1 MKLLFYRILT
11 LLTRFF
17 GSWFFT
23 LVSGG
28 IAAGYFLFFPGR
40 VAVGMDFYR
49 ALFPRRG
56 LLFHLWCTFRQFLDF
71 TNVFRDRLLL
81 ADQGGGLATTFDGWE
96 RLRDAMQGSGGVL
109 LMSHLGNWEVAARLL
124 KKTLPDLKMMLYMG
138 VKQQEQIEAMQK
150 RVVRKSDIRIVAVD
164 ESGGSPLDIVESV
177 RFLRE
182 GGLVSLTGDR
192 VWHADQRTV
201 PVRFL
206 GQPVHL
212 PAAPYLLAMAAG
224 APIFVFFALRTR
236 GRHYLFCASE
246 PIFIDAADRAQRD
259 TAVARAAQQYADLL
273 EKTVRRYPFQWHH
286 FEPFIGK

>member
-1 MKLLFYRILT
+1 
-11 LLTRFF
+11 
-17 GSWFFT
+17 
-23 LVSGG
+23 
-28 IAAGYFLFFPGR
+28 
-40 VAVGMDFYR
+40 
-49 ALFPRRG
+49 
-56 LLFHLWCTFRQFLDF
+56 LFHLWCTFRQFLDF

-150 RVVRKSDIRIVAVD
+150 QVVRKSDIRIVAVD

-182 GGLVSLTGDR
+182 SGLVSLTGDR
-192 VWHADQRTV
+192 VWHAGQRTV

-206 GQPVHL
+206 GHTIHL
-212 PAAPYLLAMAAG
+212 PAAPYLLAMASG

-236 GRHYLFCASE
+236 GRHYHFCASE
-246 PIFIDAADRAQRD
+246 PIFIDAADRTERD

-286 FEPFIGK
+286 FEPFIDK

>member
-11 LLTRFF
+11 LLTRFS
-17 GSWFFT
+17 GLWLFT

-28 IAAGYFLFFPGR
+28 IAAGYFFFSPKR
-40 VAVGMDFYR
+40 VAVGIAFYR

-56 LLFHLWCTFRQFLDF
+56 TGFHLWCTFRQFLDF
-71 TNVFRDRLLL
+71 THVFRDRLLL
-81 ADQGGGLATTFDGWE
+81 ADQGKGISTTFDGWE
-96 RLRDAMQGSGGVL
+96 RLRDAMQDRGGVL

-124 KKTLPDLKMMLYMG
+124 KKTLPELKMMLFMG

-150 RVVRKSDIRIVAVD
+150 RVVRKSDIRVLAVD

-177 RFLRE
+177 RFLRT

-192 VWHADQRTV
+192 VWQADQRTV
-201 PVRFL
+201 PVHFL
-206 GQPVHL
+206 GQSVHL
-212 PAAPYLLAMAAG
+212 PAAPYLLAMTAG

-236 GRHYLFCASE
+236 GRHYHFCAST
-246 PIFIDAADRAQRD
+246 PIFLDAANRAERD

-273 EKTVRRYPFQWHH
+273 EETVRRHPFQWHH

>member
-1 MKLLFYRILT
+1 M
-11 LLTRFF
+11 
-17 GSWFFT
+17 
-23 LVSGG
+23 
-28 IAAGYFLFFPGR
+28 
-40 VAVGMDFYR
+40 
-49 ALFPRRG
+49 
-56 LLFHLWCTFRQFLDF
+56 FHLWCTFRQFLDF

-81 ADQGGGLATTFDGWE
+81 ADRDKGLTTTFDGWE

-150 RVVRKSDIRIVAVD
+150 QVVRRSDIRIVAVD
-164 ESGGSPLDIVESV
+164 ESGGSPFDIVESV

-192 VWHADQRTV
+192 VWHVGQRTV

-206 GQPVHL
+206 GHTIHL
-212 PAAPYLLAMAAG
+212 PAAPYLLAMASG

-236 GRHYLFCASE
+236 GRHYLFSASE
-246 PIFIDAADRAQRD
+246 PIVIDAANRAERN

-286 FEPFIGK
+286 FEPFVGK